1 MEERFPFLKL
11 NDNANDFGS
20 AKNNEATQKTKTIKK
35 PAELLKEG
43 TRVLVVGAPGAGK
56 SVLVKYL
63 ALQIL
68 SLDEYHD
75 RLPIFIE
82 LKSISQDKFKK
93 LEENFENL
101 LVENIV
107 NKALG
112 LDENRDLIHNRLKE
126 SLKIGKVN
134 IFLDGLDEIKAEPFF
149 NKLCESI
156 SSFLKVI
163 NPSNNLIISSRPY
176 AVETVFHSIK
186 EMEIAPLNSNQIKQF
201 IHCYYP
207 EESTALIEQLE
218 KREQKELTRVPL
230 LLSILISL
238 YRKKQVVDNRLDLY
252 KLIINYLVTVI
263 DKEKNVARNFNII
276 DPEGVLKLKLLK
288 ELAFKKI
295 FDENVQNTQNF
306 AGIFTFT
313 DNQILEIAKTFYQND
328 LEKAVLLTK
337 NIKSLGIIREIASQT
352 YAFTH
357 PTIHEYLA
365 ATVLS
370 EQNNSED
377 LICQIYFNEVLV
389 QLEVL
394 PMAIGLSK
402 KSANIYRQLRDLP
415 ESLGYTNLKLRIR
428 GLIYFN
434 GQSILLENELKC
446 LCKQFVR
453 LIKRHSTFQSFYEEH
468 IFSLLSRINPLYQ
481 KFFVTPLITL
491 SNENAVSIHAR
502 ISAITA
508 LERINDERII
518 DELINKLSDTDWVVR
533 DTVTETL
540 GNIIT
545 EKSVYK
551 IINLLEHQ
559 NHDIQI
565 SAIEIL
571 SYVKNETIIAP
582 LLKLLNHEN
591 ELIRNYVAN
600 TLGYIPCKQSIEAL
614 FKLLEDSERQVCNSA
629 INSLEKIRDE
639 SVINRLIGLIN
650 DGKPIIRSNAIRA
663 LRRVDSEPVITVLL
677 NLLKNDIDEVRKA
690 VIEILPTIKD
700 ERIEDT
706 LISLLDDSRDFI
718 RIETIR
724 TLGMIK
730 SKNSI
735 DKLLNLLDDK
745 NIHIVQQTITS
756 LSQIEDKKAV
766 IPLINL
772 LNLSF
777 ETKPDN
783 FTFITSNIF
792 NTLIV
797 LKSND
802 LEKILLKFIN
812 YQDKDIHHQAS
823 MLLTQ
828 IEKLQNQHILEN
840 LLTDQ
845 DPAIRIRAAIHLFH
859 KNYNNKNAEQ
869 MILEYLSCGYTNHLN
884 RDIQHRLVY
893 MLTTL
898 QNKEAISLLATL
910 AIKQNI
916 DLSLRVYII
925 RHLRTI
931 PNLKSIYRVLIE
943 KLFICLSDKNWD
955 VCSTAINTLV
965 IIKHRIGN
973 EFFNI
978 ALKNASGASNKLIRK
993 TAIDIMGYYS
1003 NEKNLLDIL
1012 QNMVE
1017 EETSSTMIKSLKLA
1031 LSKYKNKIKL
1041 SLSQSNSKTIV

>member
-186 EMEIAPLNSNQIKQF
+186 EIEIAPLNSNQIKQF

-207 EESTALIEQLE
+207 EESTTLIKQLE

-238 YRKKQVVDNRLDLY
+238 YRKNQVVDNRLDLY

-276 DPEGVLKLKLLK
+276 DLDGVLKLKLLK
-288 ELAFKKI
+288 ELAFNKI

-337 NIKSLGIIREIASQT
+337 DIKSLGIIREIASQT

-365 ATVLS
+365 AIVLS

-377 LICQIYFNEVLV
+377 LICQTYFNEVLV

-402 KSANIYRQLRDLP
+402 KPSNIHRKLRNLP
-415 ESLGYTNLKLRIR
+415 ESLDYTNFRLRIR
-428 GLIYFN
+428 SFIYLIQTKDSSLLEELKEICNQLIELIQGKNIPQTSYEENIFYSFSLYDTFYLN
-434 GQSILLENELKC
+434 IITEVLVKLLSNSYWHTRLSTAKAFGMLKFESSVKYLIPLLSDSDTYVRQSVVQALGQISSNNIDYLIPALSDPDGHVRWNAAEALGQKENDKAVEALFDALSDSEPLVVTFAIEALSNIGTTKATNALIKALSHQKISVRRSIPSILAQIGGEKVVTALSLA
-446 LCKQFVR
+446 LFDSDPVVR
-453 LIKRHSTFQSFYEEH
+453 SKAAEALAIISTQEAIDILLNASSNSDIKIQHSAIEALATLGNSDAINSLISA
-468 IFSLLSRINPLYQ
+468 
-481 KFFVTPLITL
+481 L
-491 SNENAVSIHAR
+491 SNSE
-502 ISAITA
+502 
-508 LERINDERII
+508 DY
-518 DELINKLSDTDWVVR
+518 VR
-533 DTVTETL
+533 SGAAFTL
-540 GNIIT
+540 GNIGI
-545 EKSVYK
+545 KKAV
-551 IINLLEHQ
+551 
-559 NHDIQI
+559 D
-565 SAIEIL
+565 
-571 SYVKNETIIAP
+571 P
-582 LLKLLNHEN
+582 L
-591 ELIRNYVAN
+591 
-600 TLGYIPCKQSIEAL
+600 
-614 FKLLEDSERQVCNSA
+614 
-629 INSLEKIRDE
+629 INSLLDKDSEVYYRTAEALGKIGDPKAVAPLVKALTHFDGGLK
-639 SVINRLIGLIN
+639 SGAAAKALGKISDPKAVDPLIN
-650 DGKPIIRSNAIRA
+650 ILPDNHWYTSEIVAEALGKIGDPKAIDPLIDTLSSSDFNSRLRSKSAEALGKLGSDKAINPLEKALSDSESSVRSNAAKA
-663 LRRVDSEPVITVLL
+663 LGLIISYENLEHLINALFDRGLKVSFCAANSLNQIKERTPLKQFSQLL
-677 NLLKNDIDEVRKA
+677 FKAANSQHNNTRKKVAETAGYYTTDEYLFTLLK
-690 VIEILPTIKD
+690 
-700 ERIEDT
+700 
-706 LISLLDDSRDFI
+706 
-718 RIETIR
+718 
-724 TLGMIK
+724 
-730 SKNSI
+730 
-735 DKLLNLLDDK
+735 
-745 NIHIVQQTITS
+745 
-756 LSQIEDKKAV
+756 
-766 IPLINL
+766 
-772 LNLSF
+772 
-777 ETKPDN
+777 
-783 FTFITSNIF
+783 
-792 NTLIV
+792 
-797 LKSND
+797 
-802 LEKILLKFIN
+802 
-812 YQDKDIHHQAS
+812 
-823 MLLTQ
+823 
-828 IEKLQNQHILEN
+828 
-840 LLTDQ
+840 
-845 DPAIRIRAAIHLFH
+845 
-859 KNYNNKNAEQ
+859 
-869 MILEYLSCGYTNHLN
+869 YLSNN
-884 RDIQHRLVY
+884 DPD
-893 MLTTL
+893 
-898 QNKEAISLLATL
+898 KEV
-910 AIKQNI
+910 KQ
-916 DLSLRVYII
+916 
-925 RHLRTI
+925 
-931 PNLKSIYRVLIE
+931 
-943 KLFICLSDKNWD
+943 
-955 VCSTAINTLV
+955 
-965 IIKHRIGN
+965 
-973 EFFNI
+973 I
-978 ALKNASGASNKLIRK
+978 AQ
-993 TAIDIMGYYS
+993 
-1003 NEKNLLDIL
+1003 E
-1012 QNMVE
+1012 
-1017 EETSSTMIKSLKLA
+1017 A
-1031 LSKYKNKIKL
+1031 LSKYNNKL
-1041 SLSQSNSKTIV
+1041 DLFR